1 MTETVKTAL
10 IMEGGAMRGLFTCG
24 VMDVFLENEI
34 VFDGAAGISAGVT
47 FGCNYKSKQIGR
59 PLRYNIRFSHDP
71 RYSSFR
77 SLITSGDL
85 YNVEFCYHTIPEE
98 LDPFDQ
104 KTFAENPMEFYIG
117 AANVETGRMVYYK
130 CTDGGETDIE
140 WMRASASMPMV
151 SRPVKIG
158 KYTLLDGGII
168 DPVPYRFME
177 HKGYNRNVIILT
189 QPKGFVKKKFS
200 AMPLMKASLRKYPEI
215 VKAMEIR
222 HIRYNR
228 EMEEIAEREE
238 AGTALVIRPPEALG
252 ISRTEKDPVEL
263 RRVYEVGREEA
274 ERRLE
279 EVKAF
284 LAGDA
289 VS

>member
-59 PLRYNIRFSHDP
+59 PLRYNIRFSHDS

-215 VKAMEIR
+215 VKAMEVR

-238 AGTALVIRPPEALG
+238 AGTSLVIRPPEALG

-284 LAGDA
+284 LAGKQCQ
-289 VS
+289 

>member
-1 MTETVKTAL
+1 MKVESAL
-10 IMEGGAMRGLFTCG
+10 ENTFEISPFWIITPVNLDREKSAVHFNFTIR
-24 VMDVFLENEI
+24 DVFVN
-34 VFDGAAGISAGVT
+34 S
-47 FGCNYKSKQIGR
+47 
-59 PLRYNIRFSHDP
+59 
-71 RYSSFR
+71 
-77 SLITSGDL
+77 
-85 YNVEFCYHTIPEE
+85 
-98 LDPFDQ
+98 
-104 KTFAENPMEFYIG
+104 
-117 AANVETGRMVYYK
+117 
-130 CTDGGETDIE
+130 
-140 WMRASASMPMV
+140 
-151 SRPVKIG
+151 
-158 KYTLLDGGII
+158 
-168 DPVPYRFME
+168 
-177 HKGYNRNVIILT
+177 
-189 QPKGFVKKKFS
+189 KKKFS

-238 AGTALVIRPPEALG
+238 EGTTLVIRPPEALG

>member
-98 LDPFDQ
+98 LDLFDQ